1 MEAGNTTDEFKLH
14 GAKKRPILA
23 RTLAAPNPV
32 PGHLRPLPSLPLSLV
47 GMGSPT
53 LLLLVVLLAA
63 LLVHAADLYK
73 VLDLHKSA
81 SEQDIRKAYKRLSRK
96 YHPDKNKEDG
106 AEEKFVEIAHAYEV
120 LSDSTKR
127 QIYDRH
133 GEEGLRAH
141 EGGQGHHANPFD
153 MFQNFFGGHQAQQQV
168 RRGPT
173 SLSEFEVSLADVYTG
188 ASIDFM
194 VKKRILCDHCRGTGA
209 ASSDDIH
216 TCGACGGQGVR
227 IVRQQIMP
235 GMFTQSQVQCQECGG
250 RGTVIGRKCP
260 HCDGHKVMDH
270 TQHYTLEVPKG
281 APEGH
286 EIVFEGEADESP
298 DWEAGDVVL
307 RIRSKKERGGWRRK
321 ESGLYWKE
329 TISVEEALLGFE
341 RNLTHLDEHIV
352 ELKRTGVTQPGYVQT
367 IKGEGMPLYQSSE
380 YGDLYVEYNVVLPSE
395 ISAETKKC
403 LLLAFHPDSEEGAH
417 AKDEL

>member
-1 MEAGNTTDEFKLH
+1 
-14 GAKKRPILA
+14 
-23 RTLAAPNPV
+23 
-32 PGHLRPLPSLPLSLV
+32 
-47 GMGSPT
+47 MGST
-53 LLLLVVLLAA
+53 
-63 LLVHAADLYK
+63 
-73 VLDLHKSA
+73 
-81 SEQDIRKAYKRLSRK
+81 IFIRK
-96 YHPDKNKEDG
+96 YHPDKNKESG

-141 EGGQGHHANPFD
+141 EGGQQHHANPFD
-153 MFQNFFGGHQAQQQV
+153 MFQSFFGGGHSGQQV

-173 SLSEFEVSLADVYTG
+173 SISEMELSLADIYTG

-194 VKKRILCDHCRGTGA
+194 IKKRILCDHCRGTGA

-216 TCGACGGQGVR
+216 TCSACNGQGVR

-235 GMFTQSQVQCQECGG
+235 GMISQAQVSCTECGG
-250 RGTVIGRKCP
+250 RGKVIVRKCP
-260 HCDGHKVMDH
+260 HCDGNKVVDH
-270 TQHYTLEVPKG
+270 TQHYTLEVPRG

-286 EIVFEGEADESP
+286 EVVFEGEGDESP

-307 RIRSKKERGGWRRK
+307 RIRSRKEKGGWRRK

-329 TISVEEALLGFE
+329 TIGIEEALLGFE
-341 RNLTHLDEHIV
+341 RNLTHLDGHIV
-352 ELKRTGVTQPGYVQT
+352 QIKRHAVTQPGFVQT
-367 IKGEGMPLYQSSE
+367 IKGEGMPVFEQSE
-380 YGDLYVEYNVVLPSE
+380 HGDLYIEYNVVLPTEVSPDM
-395 ISAETKKC
+395 KQR
-403 LLLAFHPDSEEGAH
+403 LLAAFHGSDQEGH

>member
-1 MEAGNTTDEFKLH
+1 
-14 GAKKRPILA
+14 
-23 RTLAAPNPV
+23 
-32 PGHLRPLPSLPLSLV
+32 
-47 GMGSPT
+47 MGSIS
-53 LLLLVVLLAA
+53 LLLLVVLVAA

-96 YHPDKNKEDG
+96 YHPDKNKEPG

-120 LSDSTKR
+120 LSDATKR

-153 MFQNFFGGHQAQQQV
+153 MFQNFFGGGHPGHQT

-173 SLSEFEVSLADVYTG
+173 SVSEFEVALADVYSG

-209 ASSDDIH
+209 ASSGDIH
-216 TCGACGGQGVR
+216 QCAACNGQGVR

-235 GMFTQSQVQCQECGG
+235 GMFTQSQVTCNECGG
-250 RGTVIGRKCP
+250 RGKVIGRKCP
-260 HCDGHKVMDH
+260 HCQGNKVMDH

-286 EIVFEGEADESP
+286 EVVFEGESDESP
-298 DWEAGDVVL
+298 DWEPGDVV
-307 RIRSKKERGGWRRK
+307 IRVRGKKERGGWRRK

-341 RNLTHLDEHIV
+341 RNLTHLDGHIV
-352 ELKRTGVTQPGYVQT
+352 ELARHGVTQPGYVQV
-367 IKGEGMPLYQSSE
+367 IQGEGMPVYESPD
-380 YGDLYVEYNVVLPSE
+380 YGDLYVEYNVVLPTELSP
-395 ISAETKKC
+395 ETKKR
-403 LLLAFHPDSEEGAH
+403 LFHAFHPDGEH

>member
-1 MEAGNTTDEFKLH
+1 MGH
-14 GAKKRPILA
+14 
-23 RTLAAPNPV
+23 
-32 PGHLRPLPSLPLSLV
+32 PGLLFLV
-47 GMGSPT
+47 
-53 LLLLVVLLAA
+53 LLLAV

-73 VLDLHKSA
+73 VLELSRTA

-96 YHPDKNKEDG
+96 FHPDKNKEPG

-120 LSDSTKR
+120 LSDATKR

-141 EGGQGHHANPFD
+141 EGGQQPHANPFD
-153 MFQNFFGGHQAQQQV
+153 MFQSFFGGHAAHQT

-173 SLSEFEVSLADVYTG
+173 SVSEFEVSLADIYTG

-209 ASSDDIH
+209 ASSADVH
-216 TCGACGGQGVR
+216 TCNACGGHGVR
-227 IVRQQIMP
+227 VVRQQIMP
-235 GMFTQSQVQCQECGG
+235 GMFTQSQVTCNECGG
-250 RGTVIGRKCP
+250 RGSVIGKKCP
-260 HCDGHKVMDH
+260 HCQGNKVMDH

-286 EIVFEGEADESP
+286 EVVFEGEADESP
-298 DWEAGDVVL
+298 DWEPGDVVL
-307 RIRSKKERGGWRRK
+307 RIRSRKERGGWRRK

-329 TISVEEALLGFE
+329 TIGVEEALLGFE
-341 RNLTHLDEHIV
+341 RNLTHLDGHIV

-367 IKGEGMPLYQSSE
+367 IKGEGMPVFQQSE

-395 ISAETKKC
+395 VSPETKKR
-403 LLLAFHPDSEEGAH
+403 LLLAFHPDSHGDH
-417 AKDEL
+417 TKDEL